1 MTAPA
6 FLAPFVSSVFGRVTF
21 SVPELLALALIFL
34 PGIYVSF
41 ELLVAAIKQYPKKS
55 PAERYVT
62 PPPC

>member
-1 MTAPA
+1 
-6 FLAPFVSSVFGRVTF
+6 VFGRVTF